1 MRPITHEEI
10 KNAWALMMDSIKQE
24 LMNKAVNSVF
34 KEDTYTV
41 WQMLINKP
49 YKGSECPT
57 TEETTVRAL
66 AILILEIKRL
76 IRDRKAIRVNLMIDG
91 DTYFETAFIPIE
103 IRITEKSM
111 LLCGSAATETTIEI
125 TWEHM
130 EDVMLDTAVTGF
142 SIKAIGEKSCLW
154 LFDWEGFPIET
165 V

>member
-1 MRPITHEEI
+1 
-10 KNAWALMMDSIKQE
+10 
-24 LMNKAVNSVF
+24 
-34 KEDTYTV
+34 
-41 WQMLINKP
+41 
-49 YKGSECPT
+49 
-57 TEETTVRAL
+57 
-66 AILILEIKRL
+66 
-76 IRDRKAIRVNLMIDG
+76 MIDG

-130 EDVMLDTAVTGF
+130 ECVKLDTSVTGF
-142 SIKAIGEKSCLW
+142 SVESARENEKSCLW